1 MPPGSANRLV
11 LRLYLELLRACF
23 IDACPAL
30 RCDCRRNVGNFLV
43 CQAYTAAEAT
53 YARAGYAA
61 WKPPAPDLLH
71 WDSVDRSAVLMHKHL
86 FPLDGS
92 CG

>member
-1 MPPGSANRLV
+1 MLLSADMPCIAVWLQVQCSHL
-11 LRLYLELLRACF
+11 
-23 IDACPAL
+23 
-30 RCDCRRNVGNFLV
+30 LV

-86 FPLDGS
+86 FPLDGA